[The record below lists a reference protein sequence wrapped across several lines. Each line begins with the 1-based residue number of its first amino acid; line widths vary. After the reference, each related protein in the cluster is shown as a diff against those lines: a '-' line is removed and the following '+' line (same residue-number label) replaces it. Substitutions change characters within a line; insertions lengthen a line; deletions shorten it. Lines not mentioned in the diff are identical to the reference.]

1 MKYYNEYIIEYR
13 GGIERVAAH
22 TEQDAIKTLYDYLQR
37 ENAFQHVETA
47 EQLFPIKSI
56 KVA

>member
-1 MKYYNEYIIEYR
+1 MKYYNEYTIEYR

-22 TEQDAIKTLYDYLQR
+22 TEQDAIETLYNYLQH

-47 EQLFPIKSI
+47 KQLFPIKSI